1 MTQQIST
8 DSIQVVTFSLIN
20 NTNNKKED
28 YAIPIEQVKEIRTLE
43 EITKIPK
50 AKSYVRGIMNLRGL
64 IIPVIDV
71 KDKLGFGSTEISSSK
86 QRILV
91 ADVHNSLY
99 GLLVDDVDQVLRISS
114 NDIGAPPPGAFDSYN
129 YVKGIAKTNQKLLV
143 LIDVNPLIQDA
154 ADVEIPKNEAKES
167 KPEVKKEIIQTE
179 TTTPTEEVT
188 DDIPDELKSVFEEDV
203 NGIPPAEIIRQEDDT
218 ANDFQTRVNQESEK
232 IYSGTLRS

>member
-1 MTQQIST
+1 MTT

-20 NTNNKKED
+20 NTSNKKED

-71 KDKLGFGSTEISSSK
+71 KDKLGFGSTEISSSSK

-143 LIDVNPLIQDA
+143 LIDVIPLIQDA
-154 ADVEIPKNEAKES
+154 ADVEIPKNESKES
-167 KPEVKKEIIQTE
+167 KSEVKKEIIQTE
-179 TTTPTEEVT
+179 SPTEEVS
-188 DDIPDELKSVFEEDV
+188 DDIPDELKSVFEEDA
-203 NGIPPAEIIRQEDDT
+203 NGTPPAEIIRKEEVDT
-218 ANDFQTRVNQESEK
+218 STDFQTRVNQESEK

>member
-1 MTQQIST
+1 MTQQVTT
-8 DSIQVVTFSLIN
+8 DSIQVVTFSLVN

-71 KDKLGFGSTEISSSK
+71 KDKLGFGTTEISSSSK

-143 LIDVNPLIQDA
+143 LIDVIPLIQDA
-154 ADVEIPKNEAKES
+154 ADVEVPKNEPKDT
-167 KPEVKKEIIQTE
+167 KPEVKEETIQKQ
-179 TTTPTEEVT
+179 TTIEDNS
-188 DDIPDELKSVFEEDV
+188 DDIPDELKSVFEEDAS
-203 NGIPPAEIIRQEDDT
+203 GTPPTEIISQEDDT